1 MLEAFKRPIY
11 YKWSEIMPL
20 FDDFSDFDIELINIL
35 IKKEQEERQNG
46 HFRPFLEL
54 PVPNF
59 MKKPPKTEEI
69 EENDGTIIIDL

>member
-1 MLEAFKRPIY
+1 
-11 YKWSEIMPL
+11 MPL

-35 IKKEQEERQNG
+35 IKNG

>member
-1 MLEAFKRPIY
+1 
-11 YKWSEIMPL
+11 MPL
-20 FDDFSDFDIELINIL
+20 FDDFSDFDIEMINIL
-35 IKKEQEERQNG
+35 IKKEQKEQEERQNG